1 MSKRL
6 KGKIVSVYLDQ
17 ITEVRL
23 QALSEEMSL
32 SRSAVLRMLVGEKWK
47 ERNNHIPSAVQRFDE
62 AKTKQEVALM
72 QSGADPVVALSLCHR
87 KK

>member
-23 QALSEEMSL
+23 QALAEEMSL
-32 SRSAVLRMLVGEKWK
+32 SRSAVLRMLVGEKWR
-47 ERNNHIPSAVQRFDE
+47 ERNNHILSAVQRFDE
-62 AKTKQEVALM
+62 AKTKQEVAL
-72 QSGADPVVALSLCHR
+72 DPVVALSLCHR
-87 KK
+87 EN